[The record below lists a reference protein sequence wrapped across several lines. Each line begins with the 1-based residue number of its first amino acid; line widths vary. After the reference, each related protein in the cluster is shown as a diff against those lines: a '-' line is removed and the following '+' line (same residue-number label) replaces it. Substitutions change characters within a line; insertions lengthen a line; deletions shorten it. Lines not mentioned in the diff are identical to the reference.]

1 MKKIIENIRL
11 WYKYSTLERIYDIIR
26 YDIWRFLANIW
37 RFRKELWN
45 HAWWDYHFTLQMLY
59 RSISIMEKGMHNGY
73 EVRQTRDKKI
83 QKMQRL
89 LYLLENKI
97 DDKYVDIA
105 EKELGS
111 ELILHEWEFKKIDR
125 LDSNGEPLYELIDI
139 DTPEEKE
146 INKNIFKKAREI
158 EEEEWN
164 EIWEILKGQN
174 YDDGSEQVLDVMQEK
189 TINDNKEKDWNDWFD
204 GTGLRGW
211 WD

>member
-1 MKKIIENIRL
+1 MKKIIENIRI
-11 WYKYSTLERIYDIIR
+11 WYKYSILEKIYDIIR

-59 RSISIMEKGMHNGY
+59 RSISIMEKGMHKGL

-111 ELILHEWEFKKIDR
+111 ELILHEWEFNKIDR
-125 LDSNGEPLYELIDI
+125 LDSNGEPLYELIDK

-146 INKNIFKKAREI
+146 INKNIFKRAREI
-158 EEEEWN
+158 EEGEWN
-164 EIWEILKGQN
+164 EIWEILKGQKYN
-174 YDDGSEQVLDVMQEK
+174 DGSEQVLDVMQEK
-189 TINDNKEKDWNDWFD
+189 SINDNKEKDWDDWFD